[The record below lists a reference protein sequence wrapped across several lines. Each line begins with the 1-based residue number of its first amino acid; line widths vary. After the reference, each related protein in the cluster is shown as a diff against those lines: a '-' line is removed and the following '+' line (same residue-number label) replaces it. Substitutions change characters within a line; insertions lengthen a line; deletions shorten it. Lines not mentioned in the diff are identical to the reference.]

1 MSNQLPRKFS
11 TYLFII
17 LVPMS
22 ERASALAQKSG
33 YTNGLRAHISK
44 PLLLSVPET
53 QTNCLEIGT

>member
-1 MSNQLPRKFS
+1 
-11 TYLFII
+11 
-17 LVPMS
+17 MS